1 MSLCS
6 YTWQVE
12 LLPGPPGECLVSEL
26 VQSGFSVHSFQEVF
40 FRRHVLD
47 LDRHW
52 APRPFSLVFPTIP
65 SLLEDPI
72 SHHLVFCQGSSSV
85 MDFVPP
91 LFSSAGASWSWLGF
105 QLPDS
110 CLRFEVRLLSA
121 FLPSLPVQVLCE
133 SRHSSDLEGSSSL
146 APKRC
151 IGGAGASAIEA
162 PTPVRLDFCMGLL
175 EFFSDALLPFFLAI
189 LGLTFLALVRMLLYP
204 LPGRLSPLGRFCAAA
219 TGWVSLSI
227 LRPFGACCFPGG
239 SGSLLGL
246 DWSISGGHRSR
257 RGKNRDT
264 LCSAR
269 ISPGSDTPQDSAAN
283 TTFHHLG
290 YSLPRPVRCGIPGRW
305 IFSAAFCAALHVQ
318 GTYAMTA
325 PFEYIERDPD
335 DLPLVPSTSSAN
347 FVGSTRVHSP
357 WACEAVHS
365 SPEVVAL
372 PPAPAVPDI
381 DPSVPA
387 LGVQVLTPFFRPVYF
402 AWCPTGRATV
412 VDLMDAVRDQVDG
425 VPNGMYP
432 FVVPTIPQ
440 YLEGFAS
447 LVRAPQHVR
456 READSPSA
464 VVVFDLRRVGG
475 LLFAELVP
483 FRVAYQDLE
492 ARIIPAIEPG
502 TRTIRYFVGCGR
514 QLCPIGADVEVR
526 DGVVVTAVY
535 DACESFHRGCI
546 EDLLSADARW
556 APVQRMPRPDLV
568 RGTYVIFGKQ
578 NFFIAENQQGGVGLA
593 AAIARRLCRQLRS
606 VTTCSFPTND
616 LGHKG
621 FACDTV
627 FFVAD
632 MPWPFH
638 DDLHS
643 QRRDFFTLCDAR
655 AIGIMPTV
663 IHTHHPVLHL
673 PSVLALIGA
682 RLSTNLRVSV
692 IGGRRV
698 ADEIFIGGHSC
709 ILFYAVRGSDVAS
722 PCGDA
727 HPGSDEESSPSRH
740 GRFAGARE
748 IWSDEEEI
756 EDLSPCRAR
765 TITMSP
771 RVVVATDGDSDSGHD
786 MIDHDD
792 STILGV
798 ALCAPHY
805 QTELLALRVAPT
817 EGPDALVEKIRGLAQ
832 HVPLRQLDQISLVEP
847 TPIRG
852 FAALIAFSPVLAAN
866 ANVAVL
872 IDMSPVGGK
881 RFAAVLPGTLGFDA
895 WDRYI
900 RALLPCEVRDYSIF
914 LGLRVLPHPVG
925 EALILG
931 NGLLIAVCPPDTAQR
946 DSLSHDQLFMDRNSW
961 QDVAGLPQLVKPRS
975 VCLLSQDGR
984 FCMRRRDYPGCSF
997 VQAAER
1003 CIGAPEG
1010 SITTAFA
1017 THPPMRDLCVHGVAC
1032 RGLAMAS
1039 HIPQPVPVPPATYR
1053 RDDNF
1058 LFLDFRPVGFRP
1070 LGAYQIGEFW
1080 RIDALLARFPFQL
1093 PAGYALSIVGGRIEG
1108 EYLVASSGSVLVFRL
1123 VVDAAAGACVVLE
1136 GHGPPQQEPDSEAD
1150 TFPMPHAS
1158 LSARPPRGPPPPQP
1172 CRTRSRSPRGTSAA
1186 FVMSCKA
1193 LDHPVDTLTSRP
1205 LLAGGFPFCRSDGFR
1220 EGFWLRR
1227 KPRLSILQLRGPT
1240 KRPPSAV
1247 LRTALLLDVDIHLGT
1262 FGPDPVGLS
1271 VGDACNFSTCAL
1283 ICPRLSLCDKVR
1295 TSKILTEPGTPH
1307 GESSLTIATLRY
1319 FAPRLGR
1326 PWRYMRPIGAFDLED
1341 DAPDPDTLDAAY
1353 EEVRWVHFAIAAPGY
1368 VLEVVSFSLL
1378 LPTTPEEALLAVNAH
1393 RRPFMR
1399 ESFPELIPADPQP
1412 LSGVGFVLAVPA
1424 WNSRAIWI
1432 CADTSYV
1439 DGRVFAHEGP
1449 AYANKPQLQALVS
1462 LPPNLE
1468 LSIFVGDSGEPL
1480 ADEAFVQLSQGA
1492 TIMFVPSGVG
1502 PVLPYSLGM
1511 NLQSPMLWDEVC
1523 TLPRIASDSAIC
1535 VACPDECILFTIDPR
1550 QPFAYRRQI
1559 GACLGIPELR
1569 LSLTPA
1575 SPKVRDAA
1583 PDGFPCRTV
1592 LAASEKEHGPPEGFC
1607 DVVLDA
1613 RAIGLAWRSARI
1625 ASLVPFSQLAG
1636 HMSFSLMRFPLDG
1649 VCS

>member
-1 MSLCS
+1 
-6 YTWQVE
+6 
-12 LLPGPPGECLVSEL
+12 
-26 VQSGFSVHSFQEVF
+26 
-40 FRRHVLD
+40 
-47 LDRHW
+47 
-52 APRPFSLVFPTIP
+52 
-65 SLLEDPI
+65 
-72 SHHLVFCQGSSSV
+72 
-85 MDFVPP
+85 
-91 LFSSAGASWSWLGF
+91 
-105 QLPDS
+105 
-110 CLRFEVRLLSA
+110 
-121 FLPSLPVQVLCE
+121 
-133 SRHSSDLEGSSSL
+133 
-146 APKRC
+146 
-151 IGGAGASAIEA
+151 ASAIEA

-189 LGLTFLALVRMLLYP
+189 LGLAFVALVRMLLYP
-204 LPGRLSPLGRFCAAA
+204 LPGPLGLAASQEA
-219 TGWVSLSI
+219 LVLCWVLIGASLEVIDPGVAS
-227 LRPFGACCFPGG
+227 RAGG
-239 SGSLLGL
+239 SSQR
-246 DWSISGGHRSR
+246 H
-257 RGKNRDT
+257 
-264 LCSAR
+264 
-269 ISPGSDTPQDSAAN
+269 
-283 TTFHHLG
+283 F
-290 YSLPRPVRCGIPGRW
+290 
-305 IFSAAFCAALHVQ
+305 
-318 GTYAMTA
+318 
-325 PFEYIERDPD
+325 
-335 DLPLVPSTSSAN
+335 
-347 FVGSTRVHSP
+347 
-357 WACEAVHS
+357 AVHS

-556 APVQRMPRPDLV
+556 APVLRMPRPDLV

-771 RVVVATDGDSDSGHD
+771 RVVVDTVTDGGSDSGHD

-931 NGLLIAVCPPDTAQR
+931 NGLMIAVCPPDTAQR

-1123 VVDAAAGACVVLE
+1123 VVDAAAEACVVLE
-1136 GHGPPQQEPDSEAD
+1136 GHGPPQQEPGSEAD

-1193 LDHPVDTLTSRP
+1193 LDHPVETLTSQP

-1227 KPRLSILQLRGPT
+1227 KPRPSILQLRGPT

-1341 DAPDPDTLDAAY
+1341 DAPDPDNLDAAY

-1559 GACLGIPELR
+1559 GACLGIP
-1569 LSLTPA
+1569 
-1575 SPKVRDAA
+1575 
-1583 PDGFPCRTV
+1583 
-1592 LAASEKEHGPPEGFC
+1592 
-1607 DVVLDA
+1607 
-1613 RAIGLAWRSARI
+1613 
-1625 ASLVPFSQLAG
+1625 
-1636 HMSFSLMRFPLDG
+1636 
-1649 VCS
+1649 